1 MYRYFSFK
9 NEGVEEGYFERVCG
23 IVLRKGGEL
32 CGIKAGSGF
41 TFTLVQDDSVPV
53 NAYRIALCEDGVK
66 VSASDKIGLISGCG
80 RVLQEGTF
88 NKEGFLPGSYE
99 GEFVPKGEFVGT
111 YFASHFGN
119 YYVNAPL
126 EEVCRYVEDLALW
139 GSRFLRVWFDF
150 HHYTGIDDPKAQPML
165 ERLETVLT
173 AGKELGMKLGF
184 VSLANEGYST
194 TPDSMKAEWW
204 PQNGYHTAPC
214 GHYHTEICPNK
225 EGGIELILKNRLG
238 LFERFKKVGP
248 DLLNFGNYDQGGCTC
263 AKCAPWGSN
272 GYIKTIK
279 ALIPEVKKRFPNCRM
294 GFSTWYLDHFID
306 GEWDK
311 VYDAIETDDFL
322 KENIQYITGMNMNSL
337 PKNGEYAEKLMNGIG
352 PSGKLLMGFPEISMQ
367 GCSPWGG
374 FGANP
379 YPQRLQ
385 NDWDKLGHVQVGMW
399 SYSEGKFEDINKFI
413 VLGLY
418 NGRYATA
425 QDAMLGYVKA
435 ELSSEYADEIM
446 KLLNILE
453 ETLQRTREYTVGES
467 PDTARFIVEKPERI
481 EEAAELAQELNK
493 KLPENIR
500 SGWRWQMIYLR
511 CMADLELKKADFYI
525 REDCEKYLFE
535 LNKLYYTD
543 DATYY
548 CVSPATRW
556 AIDHNYGRP

>member
-1 MYRYFSFK
+1 M
-9 NEGVEEGYFERVCG
+9 
-23 IVLRKGGEL
+23 
-32 CGIKAGSGF
+32 
-41 TFTLVQDDSVPV
+41 
-53 NAYRIALCEDGVK
+53 
-66 VSASDKIGLISGCG
+66 
-80 RVLQEGTF
+80 
-88 NKEGFLPGSYE
+88 
-99 GEFVPKGEFVGT
+99 
-111 YFASHFGN
+111 
-119 YYVNAPL
+119 
-126 EEVCRYVEDLALW
+126 
-139 GSRFLRVWFDF
+139 
-150 HHYTGIDDPKAQPML
+150 
-165 ERLETVLT
+165 
-173 AGKELGMKLGF
+173 
-184 VSLANEGYST
+184 
-194 TPDSMKAEWW
+194 
-204 PQNGYHTAPC
+204 
-214 GHYHTEICPNK
+214 
-225 EGGIELILKNRLG
+225 ELILKNRFEML
-238 LFERFKKVGP
+238 ERFKNVGP
-248 DLLNFGNYDQGGCTC
+248 DLLVFGNYDQGGCTC
-263 AKCAPWGSN
+263 AQCAPWGAV
-272 GYIKTIK
+272 GYVKTMK
-279 ALIPEVKKRFPNCRM
+279 ALIPEVRKRFPNCRF
-294 GFSTWYLDHFID
+294 GYNTWYLDHFID

-311 VYDAIETDDFL
+311 VYEVIENDPFIKDNIRYLTDI
-322 KENIQYITGMNMNSL
+322 NINSL
-337 PKNGEYAEKLMNGIG
+337 PTDPEKAEQLKQGIIPG
-352 PSGKLLMGFPEISMQ
+352 NLEPLGFPEISMQ
-367 GCSPWGG
+367 GCTPWGG

-379 YPQRLQ
+379 YPQRIQ
-385 NDWDKLGHVQVGMW
+385 NDWDQVGHIQTGML
-399 SYSEGKFEDINKFI
+399 SYSEGRFEDINKFI

>member
-1 MYRYFSFK
+1 
-9 NEGVEEGYFERVCG
+9 
-23 IVLRKGGEL
+23 
-32 CGIKAGSGF
+32 
-41 TFTLVQDDSVPV
+41 
-53 NAYRIALCEDGVK
+53 
-66 VSASDKIGLISGCG
+66 
-80 RVLQEGTF
+80 
-88 NKEGFLPGSYE
+88 
-99 GEFVPKGEFVGT
+99 
-111 YFASHFGN
+111 
-119 YYVNAPL
+119 
-126 EEVCRYVEDLALW
+126 
-139 GSRFLRVWFDF
+139 
-150 HHYTGIDDPKAQPML
+150 
-165 ERLETVLT
+165 
-173 AGKELGMKLGF
+173 
-184 VSLANEGYST
+184 
-194 TPDSMKAEWW
+194 
-204 PQNGYHTAPC
+204 
-214 GHYHTEICPNK
+214 
-225 EGGIELILKNRLG
+225 
-238 LFERFKKVGP
+238 
-248 DLLNFGNYDQGGCTC
+248 
-263 AKCAPWGSN
+263 
-272 GYIKTIK
+272 
-279 ALIPEVKKRFPNCRM
+279 
-294 GFSTWYLDHFID
+294 
-306 GEWDK
+306 
-311 VYDAIETDDFL
+311 
-322 KENIQYITGMNMNSL
+322 
-337 PKNGEYAEKLMNGIG
+337 
-352 PSGKLLMGFPEISMQ
+352 MQ
-367 GCSPWGG
+367 GCTPWGG

-379 YPQRLQ
+379 YPQRIQ
-385 NDWDKLGHVQVGMW
+385 NDWDQVGHIQTGML
-399 SYSEGKFEDINKFI
+399 SYSEGRFEDINKFI